1 MRTSASTSIST
12 EPRNSGT
19 EKHFNRLLPY
29 TFLWKS
35 NSDLLG
41 KGLRKNEGHEKLCF
55 ASQHLTTA
63 EQNIRGTSDGWHQSI
78 HEACLGRK
86 RKRKKGWKF
95 EKKEDL
101 KPPAS
106 NKKEKTQPTT
116 NLGKFQRKETC
127 KKATENC
134 ASLRQTPLEG
144 RRGDI
149 IWGGFRAGCA
159 VLKKIGLLFGSRRSK

>member
-1 MRTSASTSIST
+1 MAGIKASTKLVLEEKEKEKRVEESKKTWSG
-12 EPRNSGT
+12 NS
-19 EKHFNRLLPY
+19 K
-29 TFLWKS
+29 
-35 NSDLLG
+35 
-41 KGLRKNEGHEKLCF
+41 
-55 ASQHLTTA
+55 
-63 EQNIRGTSDGWHQSI
+63 
-78 HEACLGRK
+78 
-86 RKRKKGWKF
+86 
-95 EKKEDL
+95 KKEDL

>member
-1 MRTSASTSIST
+1 MKAMRNCALHLSILQQQSKTSGELPMAGIKASTKLVL
-12 EPRNSGT
+12 E
-19 EKHFNRLLPY
+19 EK
-29 TFLWKS
+29 
-35 NSDLLG
+35 
-41 KGLRKNEGHEKLCF
+41 EK
-55 ASQHLTTA
+55 
-63 EQNIRGTSDGWHQSI
+63 E
-78 HEACLGRK
+78 
-86 RKRKKGWKF
+86 KKGGREQKNLVWKF

-127 KKATENC
+127 KKATENY

-159 VLKKIGLLFGSRRSK
+159 VLKKIGLLFWSRRSK